1 MNRINRRDFLKL
13 SGIAAVVP
21 LAPVSAPRFTAVD
34 PSNFEQALAVA
45 QKGDTLLMTD
55 GIYPIVAQVLEVRCN
70 LIADSGA
77 RPVLVRAN
85 GYTPSLTFHD
95 DAIVSGVWFGGAR
108 DNTTERGWL
117 HFGKRLTFQNNII
130 WNYYGGIGEGGG
142 TGNIYRRNVFV
153 NCGTGQ
159 NFHSVY
165 VNNSNP
171 LHSAHVLENLFIGGQ
186 SYHIHLWH
194 NPTNTLINGNLSADA
209 DYCLVLQG
217 ANNTA
222 SNNVFWKP
230 SSPGYPMN
238 LSTGSGRKYTRN
250 YHGPIASGSTRG
262 GLLSW
267 FGGPFPADI
276 TPSGDFVHAGLYM
289 GYDPTATVVQPG
301 GEVGH
306 LGKSTAEIDGAV
318 TGLKTAFAGTVQQ
331 AHDDATIGG
340 HVATLQ
346 SVINKWAGQ

>member
-1 MNRINRRDFLKL
+1 MNRRDFLKL
-13 SGIAAVVP
+13 ST
-21 LAPVSAPRFTAVD
+21 LVSAAFLLPALRRRRYIPVD
-34 PSNFEQALAVA
+34 PSNFEQTLAVA
-45 QKGDTLLMTD
+45 QSRDTLLLAS
-55 GIYPIVAQVLEVRCN
+55 GIYPIVANVLEVRCN
-70 LIADSGA
+70 VMADSGA

-85 GYTPSLTFHD
+85 GYTPSLVCWD
-95 DAIVSGVWFGGAR
+95 DVLVDGLWLGGVR
-108 DNTTERGWL
+108 DDTTERGYVQ
-117 HFGKRLTFQNNII
+117 FRKRAIFRNNVL
-130 WNYYGGIGEGGG
+130 WNYYGGIGEGAG

-159 NFHSVY
+159 NFHSIY
-165 VNNSNP
+165 INNSAA
-171 LHSAHVLENLFIGGQ
+171 LHTSYVLENVFIGGQ

-194 NPTNTLINGNLSADA
+194 GPTNTLIDGNFSADA

-238 LSTGSGRKYTRN
+238 ISTGSGRKYTRN

-276 TPSGDFVHAGLYM
+276 VPSGDFIHAGLYM
-289 GYDPTATVVQPG
+289 GYDPAATVVQPG
-301 GEVGH
+301 GEVTH
-306 LGKSTAEIDGAV
+306 LGKTAAQIDGAV
-318 TGLKTAFAGTVQQ
+318 AALKTAFAGTVQDVQ
-331 AHDDATIGG
+331 ANASIPGYIG
-340 HVATLQ
+340 TLQ